1 MESNAKQK
9 FDKNCED
16 INKLL
21 GFHELSGGSSPGRR
35 YGLEVLN
42 KSAVVLICA
51 IWEAYCEDI
60 AAEGLENIVN
70 DATSADN
77 LSEDI
82 KKQVVKYL
90 EKEKHDLKAWK
101 LADRGWRD
109 LLRSMLVD
117 LQEQRNRNLN
127 TPKSDNINDLFEK
140 SLGINKISTHWR
152 WKKMSSHQ
160 STVKLDKY
168 INLRGAIAHRGKAGE
183 TVQKQQVIAFLNH
196 VKQIVDI
203 IETVV
208 YKYVIQMT
216 VKDSY

>member
-1 MESNAKQK
+1 MESNAKQN

-21 GFHELSGGSSPGRR
+21 ELHELSGGSSRGRR

-60 AAEGLENIVN
+60 AAEGLEKIVN

-101 LADRGWRD
+101 LADEGWRD
-109 LLRSMLVD
+109 FLRSMLVD

-140 SLGINKISTHWR
+140 SLGINKISKQWR

-196 VKQIVDI
+196 VKQIVNI

-208 YKYVIQMT
+208 SNYVIQMT

>member
-21 GFHELSGGSSPGRR
+21 EFHELSGGSSRGRR

-60 AAEGLENIVN
+60 AAEGLEHIVN
-70 DATSADN
+70 YATSADS

-90 EKEKHDLKAWK
+90 DKEKHDLKVWK
-101 LADRGWRD
+101 LADEGWRNY
-109 LLRSMLVD
+109 LRLMLVN

-127 TPKSDNINDLFEK
+127 TPKFDNIDDLFEK
-140 SLGINKISTHWR
+140 SLGINKMSKNWR
-152 WKKMSSHQ
+152 WKKMSSHE
-160 STVKLDKY
+160 STAKLDKY
-168 INLRGAIAHRGKAGE
+168 IDLRGAIAHRGKAGE
-183 TVQKQQVIAFLNH
+183 TVKKHQVNAFLNH

-203 IETVV
+203 IEQVV
-208 YKYVIQMT
+208 FNYVTQMT
-216 VKDSY
+216 GRNSY